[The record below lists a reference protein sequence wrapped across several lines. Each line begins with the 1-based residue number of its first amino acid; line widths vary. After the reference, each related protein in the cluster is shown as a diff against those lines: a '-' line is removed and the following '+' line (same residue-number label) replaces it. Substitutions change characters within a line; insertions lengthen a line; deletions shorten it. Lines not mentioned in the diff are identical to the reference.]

1 VGGISDPTDMEIRD
15 FMAAHR
21 GEKVQIAVLRDNEIK
36 DKINL
41 YVPLRKY
48 YFDML
53 LGQLGF
59 DDMHPV
65 VANVV
70 KGSPADSLE
79 LPRGAILT
87 ACNKTPVTNWFQ
99 LLNCFKENKGKDVT
113 IAYTSKGEK
122 KTGTMTIPEDSAWL
136 DRIAYAIDFFDAPLY
151 STIKGKYPHQAFM
164 LGMRETWTFIKSA
177 YVMLQRLA
185 VDRTI
190 GAKQLSGPLFI
201 INKGREAAEQGFYV
215 LLYYLAL
222 ISANLAVINF
232 LPIPVVDGGLM
243 ILLALEKLRGKPL
256 SGKSTAIWQG
266 VGLSLIILLFAFVT
280 YNDIARMI
288 HGG

>member
-1 VGGISDPTDMEIRD
+1 M
-15 FMAAHR
+15 
-21 GEKVQIAVLRDNEIK
+21 
-36 DKINL
+36 
-41 YVPLRKY
+41 
-48 YFDML
+48 
-53 LGQLGF
+53 F

-70 KGSPADSLE
+70 KGSAAETLG
-79 LPRGAILT
+79 LPRGASFT
-87 ACNKTPVTNWFQ
+87 ACNGQPIDNWFQ
-99 LLNCFKENKGKDVT
+99 LLSCFKANAGKAVKIDFVLDGR
-113 IAYTSKGEK
+113 KQ
-122 KTGTMTIPEDSAWL
+122 TGSMTIPHDAAWL
-136 DRIAYAIDFFDAPLY
+136 DRIAYALDFFDMPLFT
-151 STIKGKYPHQAFM
+151 TIKGKYPHQAFM

-177 YVMLQRLA
+177 YVMIQRLA
-185 VDRTI
+185 IDRTI
-190 GAKQLSGPLFI
+190 GVKQLSGPVFI
-201 INKGREAAEQGFYV
+201 ISKGKEAAEAGFYV

-243 ILLALEKLRGKPL
+243 ILLVLEKVRGRPL

-266 VGLSLIILLFAFVT
+266 VGLSLIVLLFVFVT